1 MFLTNFKW
9 NYYNVPF
16 GFGYACF
23 MCRLYSIYTVTVYL
37 KTAMYLAWDKVW
49 LFFSEDRLATLWNSR
64 AHFTQVKLHYCLV
77 GISNFFKFYYLYSQ
91 PLLTD
96 SLQFM

>member
-64 AHFTQVKLHYCLV
+64 AHFTQVKLHLLF
-77 GISNFFKFYYLYSQ
+77 GWNFKFLQ
-91 PLLTD
+91 ILLFIQSTVA
-96 SLQFM
+96 